1 MRGLHLME
9 GGDAIA
15 RPKLGHILAYRVH
28 DAGNVIA
35 LVDGVG
41 IDLGALYNGSQTS
54 LQASDR
60 QC

>member
-9 GGDAIA
+9 GGDAIT
-15 RPKLGHILAYRVH
+15 RPKLSHILAYRVH

-35 LVDGVG
+35 LIDGVG
-41 IDLGALYNGSQTS
+41 VDLGALCSGSQTS

-60 QC
+60 